1 MHREDLESLEQ
12 PHSTRQS
19 PLEFIQYRSQ
29 QEAFKFLREVLA
41 SEQGIGL
48 LHGPELSGKSTLAHH
63 FMQELPKDLAVAIVD
78 GSRLKTT
85 DFLSTLLA
93 QFGYEVALEST
104 DELLSMLSVFLVQ
117 QTRAH
122 QSPVLFLENMHSM
135 YPSALCALCKL
146 AALTNHGRHALRI
159 ILISNR
165 PIQQILGSPGLQTIS
180 ERLLGVFEL
189 GPLTAKE
196 TLVYLYA
203 KAEACGVDRPDNL
216 FSVDTC
222 DKLHLA
228 SGGWP
233 GELDNIAMPAI
244 ARAADS
250 STQPDSI
257 DSQAMHQALS
267 SAEESVETVLKSLQE
282 LPRLLVT
289 CDGKTLQE
297 IDLDGDK
304 SLVGRSSLSDIFIND
319 QFISKHH
326 AMFIRVND
334 VLHLVDL
341 NSRNGTYVNSQ
352 RVTTRILRHED
363 IISIGNHRIKVIDD
377 NSRGR
382 TDAEA
387 FDIADTAA
395 MKNIADMRRQYDRED
410 QQHTVLMAVGSK
422 KD

>member
-1 MHREDLESLEQ
+1 MHIEDLESLDQ
-12 PHSTRQS
+12 PHSTKHS
-19 PLEFIQYRSQ
+19 PVEFVQYRSQ
-29 QEAFKFLREVLA
+29 QEAFKFFREVLS
-41 SEQGIGL
+41 SEQGVGL

-63 FMQELPKDLAVAIVD
+63 FIQELPKDLAVAVVD
-78 GSRLKTT
+78 GSRLKTP

-117 QTRAH
+117 QARAH
-122 QSPVLFLENMHSM
+122 QPPILVLENIHSM

-146 AALTNHGRHALRI
+146 AALTIHGRYTLRI

-165 PIQQILGSPGLQTIS
+165 PIQQMLGSPGLRTIS

-228 SGGWP
+228 SGGLP
-233 GELDNIAMPAI
+233 GELDNIAMSAI
-244 ARAADS
+244 VRAVDS
-250 STQPDSI
+250 STQLESI
-257 DSQAMHQALS
+257 DSQAIHQALS
-267 SAEESVETVLKSLQE
+267 STEESVETVLKSLQG

-289 CDGKTLQE
+289 CNGKTLQE
-297 IDLDGDK
+297 IELDGNK
-304 SLVGRSSLSDIFIND
+304 SLVGRSSLSDVFIKD

-326 AMFIRVND
+326 AMLIRAND

-352 RVTTRILRHED
+352 RVTSRVLRHED
-363 IISIGNHRIKVIDD
+363 IISIGNHRIKVID
-377 NSRGR
+377 NSSRGR
-382 TDAEA
+382 TDLEA

-395 MKNIADMRRQYDRED
+395 MKNIADMRHQYDRED
-410 QQHTVLMAVGSK
+410 RQHTVLMAVGSK